1 MNWISNWI
9 QGIIIAV
16 IIGTIIEML
25 LPEGNCK
32 KYVKVVIGV
41 YILFSIVSPV
51 ITKVTGSEF
60 RVSDIYDIN
69 SYIEASTKSTQDY
82 AEINKENQIKQI
94 YETNLK
100 KDMKQKIEE
109 KGYKVKS
116 IFLELANDEQY
127 TLKKINISLSLKEQN
142 TEENDVKIVNEIQ
155 ISVANNN
162 ENQTGD
168 VKISYKEQENL
179 KTYLSSVYN
188 LDKKDIK
195 QLTSKT
201 DEGNNKKKIENLV
214 FLLIIL
220 IVVLVA
226 INFIWN
232 DKKENVK
239 TTDNNKKLAIQE
251 ETKKDSDSDLK
262 EQLEDILQ
270 NINGVGKV
278 KVLITYSQTS
288 QVLPL
293 YNEDTSKKD
302 TEEKDKT
309 GGTRIV
315 TETDTKK
322 DVIFQ
327 ETNGNKM
334 PITQSVISP
343 KVEGAIVTA
352 QGANNMAVKTDII
365 QAVEAVTGLS
375 SHKIQVFTMS
385 EN

>member
-41 YILFSIVSPV
+41 YILFSIISPV

-109 KGYKVKS
+109 KGYKVKC
-116 IFLELANDEQY
+116 IFLELTNDEQY

-188 LDKKDIK
+188 LDKKDI
-195 QLTSKT
+195 
-201 DEGNNKKKIENLV
+201 
-214 FLLIIL
+214 
-220 IVVLVA
+220 
-226 INFIWN
+226 
-232 DKKENVK
+232 
-239 TTDNNKKLAIQE
+239 
-251 ETKKDSDSDLK
+251 
-262 EQLEDILQ
+262 
-270 NINGVGKV
+270 NIN
-278 KVLITYSQTS
+278 
-288 QVLPL
+288 
-293 YNEDTSKKD
+293 
-302 TEEKDKT
+302 
-309 GGTRIV
+309 
-315 TETDTKK
+315 
-322 DVIFQ
+322 
-327 ETNGNKM
+327 
-334 PITQSVISP
+334 
-343 KVEGAIVTA
+343 
-352 QGANNMAVKTDII
+352 
-365 QAVEAVTGLS
+365 
-375 SHKIQVFTMS
+375 
-385 EN
+385 

>member
-41 YILFSIVSPV
+41 YILFSIISPV

-100 KDMKQKIEE
+100 KGMKHKIEE

-188 LDKKDIK
+188 MDKKDI
-195 QLTSKT
+195 
-201 DEGNNKKKIENLV
+201 
-214 FLLIIL
+214 
-220 IVVLVA
+220 
-226 INFIWN
+226 
-232 DKKENVK
+232 
-239 TTDNNKKLAIQE
+239 
-251 ETKKDSDSDLK
+251 
-262 EQLEDILQ
+262 
-270 NINGVGKV
+270 NIN
-278 KVLITYSQTS
+278 
-288 QVLPL
+288 
-293 YNEDTSKKD
+293 
-302 TEEKDKT
+302 
-309 GGTRIV
+309 
-315 TETDTKK
+315 
-322 DVIFQ
+322 
-327 ETNGNKM
+327 
-334 PITQSVISP
+334 
-343 KVEGAIVTA
+343 
-352 QGANNMAVKTDII
+352 
-365 QAVEAVTGLS
+365 
-375 SHKIQVFTMS
+375 
-385 EN
+385 

>member
-127 TLKKINISLSLKEQN
+127 TLKKINIRLSLKEQN

-188 LDKKDIK
+188 LDKKDI
-195 QLTSKT
+195 
-201 DEGNNKKKIENLV
+201 
-214 FLLIIL
+214 
-220 IVVLVA
+220 
-226 INFIWN
+226 
-232 DKKENVK
+232 
-239 TTDNNKKLAIQE
+239 
-251 ETKKDSDSDLK
+251 
-262 EQLEDILQ
+262 
-270 NINGVGKV
+270 NIN
-278 KVLITYSQTS
+278 
-288 QVLPL
+288 
-293 YNEDTSKKD
+293 
-302 TEEKDKT
+302 
-309 GGTRIV
+309 
-315 TETDTKK
+315 
-322 DVIFQ
+322 
-327 ETNGNKM
+327 
-334 PITQSVISP
+334 
-343 KVEGAIVTA
+343 
-352 QGANNMAVKTDII
+352 
-365 QAVEAVTGLS
+365 
-375 SHKIQVFTMS
+375 
-385 EN
+385 

>member
-41 YILFSIVSPV
+41 YILFSIISPV

-155 ISVANNN
+155 ISVADNN

-188 LDKKDIK
+188 LDKKDI
-195 QLTSKT
+195 
-201 DEGNNKKKIENLV
+201 
-214 FLLIIL
+214 
-220 IVVLVA
+220 
-226 INFIWN
+226 
-232 DKKENVK
+232 
-239 TTDNNKKLAIQE
+239 
-251 ETKKDSDSDLK
+251 
-262 EQLEDILQ
+262 
-270 NINGVGKV
+270 NIN
-278 KVLITYSQTS
+278 
-288 QVLPL
+288 
-293 YNEDTSKKD
+293 
-302 TEEKDKT
+302 
-309 GGTRIV
+309 
-315 TETDTKK
+315 
-322 DVIFQ
+322 
-327 ETNGNKM
+327 
-334 PITQSVISP
+334 
-343 KVEGAIVTA
+343 
-352 QGANNMAVKTDII
+352 
-365 QAVEAVTGLS
+365 
-375 SHKIQVFTMS
+375 
-385 EN
+385 

>member
-162 ENQTGD
+162 EDQTGD

-188 LDKKDIK
+188 LDKKDI
-195 QLTSKT
+195 
-201 DEGNNKKKIENLV
+201 
-214 FLLIIL
+214 
-220 IVVLVA
+220 
-226 INFIWN
+226 
-232 DKKENVK
+232 
-239 TTDNNKKLAIQE
+239 
-251 ETKKDSDSDLK
+251 
-262 EQLEDILQ
+262 
-270 NINGVGKV
+270 NIN
-278 KVLITYSQTS
+278 
-288 QVLPL
+288 
-293 YNEDTSKKD
+293 
-302 TEEKDKT
+302 
-309 GGTRIV
+309 
-315 TETDTKK
+315 
-322 DVIFQ
+322 
-327 ETNGNKM
+327 
-334 PITQSVISP
+334 
-343 KVEGAIVTA
+343 
-352 QGANNMAVKTDII
+352 
-365 QAVEAVTGLS
+365 
-375 SHKIQVFTMS
+375 
-385 EN
+385 

>member
-116 IFLELANDEQY
+116 IFLELTNDEQY

-155 ISVANNN
+155 ISVADNN
-162 ENQTGD
+162 ENQTDD

-188 LDKKDIK
+188 LDKKDI
-195 QLTSKT
+195 
-201 DEGNNKKKIENLV
+201 
-214 FLLIIL
+214 
-220 IVVLVA
+220 
-226 INFIWN
+226 
-232 DKKENVK
+232 
-239 TTDNNKKLAIQE
+239 
-251 ETKKDSDSDLK
+251 
-262 EQLEDILQ
+262 
-270 NINGVGKV
+270 NIN
-278 KVLITYSQTS
+278 
-288 QVLPL
+288 
-293 YNEDTSKKD
+293 
-302 TEEKDKT
+302 
-309 GGTRIV
+309 
-315 TETDTKK
+315 
-322 DVIFQ
+322 
-327 ETNGNKM
+327 
-334 PITQSVISP
+334 
-343 KVEGAIVTA
+343 
-352 QGANNMAVKTDII
+352 
-365 QAVEAVTGLS
+365 
-375 SHKIQVFTMS
+375 
-385 EN
+385 

>member
-155 ISVANNN
+155 ISVADNN
-162 ENQTGD
+162 ENQTDD

-179 KTYLSSVYN
+179 KTYLSSVY
-188 LDKKDIK
+188 KDI
-195 QLTSKT
+195 
-201 DEGNNKKKIENLV
+201 
-214 FLLIIL
+214 
-220 IVVLVA
+220 
-226 INFIWN
+226 
-232 DKKENVK
+232 
-239 TTDNNKKLAIQE
+239 
-251 ETKKDSDSDLK
+251 
-262 EQLEDILQ
+262 
-270 NINGVGKV
+270 NIN
-278 KVLITYSQTS
+278 
-288 QVLPL
+288 
-293 YNEDTSKKD
+293 
-302 TEEKDKT
+302 
-309 GGTRIV
+309 
-315 TETDTKK
+315 
-322 DVIFQ
+322 
-327 ETNGNKM
+327 
-334 PITQSVISP
+334 
-343 KVEGAIVTA
+343 
-352 QGANNMAVKTDII
+352 
-365 QAVEAVTGLS
+365 
-375 SHKIQVFTMS
+375 
-385 EN
+385 

>member
-116 IFLELANDEQY
+116 IFLELSKDEQY

-188 LDKKDIK
+188 LDKKDI
-195 QLTSKT
+195 
-201 DEGNNKKKIENLV
+201 
-214 FLLIIL
+214 
-220 IVVLVA
+220 
-226 INFIWN
+226 
-232 DKKENVK
+232 
-239 TTDNNKKLAIQE
+239 
-251 ETKKDSDSDLK
+251 
-262 EQLEDILQ
+262 
-270 NINGVGKV
+270 NIN
-278 KVLITYSQTS
+278 
-288 QVLPL
+288 
-293 YNEDTSKKD
+293 
-302 TEEKDKT
+302 
-309 GGTRIV
+309 
-315 TETDTKK
+315 
-322 DVIFQ
+322 
-327 ETNGNKM
+327 
-334 PITQSVISP
+334 
-343 KVEGAIVTA
+343 
-352 QGANNMAVKTDII
+352 
-365 QAVEAVTGLS
+365 
-375 SHKIQVFTMS
+375 
-385 EN
+385 

>member
-1 MNWISNWI
+1 
-9 QGIIIAV
+9 
-16 IIGTIIEML
+16 ML

-155 ISVANNN
+155 ISVADNN
-162 ENQTGD
+162 ENQTDD

-188 LDKKDIK
+188 LDKKDI
-195 QLTSKT
+195 
-201 DEGNNKKKIENLV
+201 
-214 FLLIIL
+214 
-220 IVVLVA
+220 
-226 INFIWN
+226 
-232 DKKENVK
+232 
-239 TTDNNKKLAIQE
+239 
-251 ETKKDSDSDLK
+251 
-262 EQLEDILQ
+262 
-270 NINGVGKV
+270 NIN
-278 KVLITYSQTS
+278 
-288 QVLPL
+288 
-293 YNEDTSKKD
+293 
-302 TEEKDKT
+302 
-309 GGTRIV
+309 
-315 TETDTKK
+315 
-322 DVIFQ
+322 
-327 ETNGNKM
+327 
-334 PITQSVISP
+334 
-343 KVEGAIVTA
+343 
-352 QGANNMAVKTDII
+352 
-365 QAVEAVTGLS
+365 
-375 SHKIQVFTMS
+375 
-385 EN
+385 

>member
-142 TEENDVKIVNEIQ
+142 TEENDEKIVNEIQ
-155 ISVANNN
+155 ISVADNN
-162 ENQTGD
+162 ENQTDD

-188 LDKKDIK
+188 LDKKDI
-195 QLTSKT
+195 
-201 DEGNNKKKIENLV
+201 
-214 FLLIIL
+214 
-220 IVVLVA
+220 
-226 INFIWN
+226 
-232 DKKENVK
+232 
-239 TTDNNKKLAIQE
+239 
-251 ETKKDSDSDLK
+251 
-262 EQLEDILQ
+262 
-270 NINGVGKV
+270 NIN
-278 KVLITYSQTS
+278 
-288 QVLPL
+288 
-293 YNEDTSKKD
+293 
-302 TEEKDKT
+302 
-309 GGTRIV
+309 
-315 TETDTKK
+315 
-322 DVIFQ
+322 
-327 ETNGNKM
+327 
-334 PITQSVISP
+334 
-343 KVEGAIVTA
+343 
-352 QGANNMAVKTDII
+352 
-365 QAVEAVTGLS
+365 
-375 SHKIQVFTMS
+375 
-385 EN
+385 

>member
-1 MNWISNWI
+1 MNWISNWM

-155 ISVANNN
+155 ISVADNN
-162 ENQTGD
+162 ENQTDD

-188 LDKKDIK
+188 LDKKDI
-195 QLTSKT
+195 
-201 DEGNNKKKIENLV
+201 
-214 FLLIIL
+214 
-220 IVVLVA
+220 
-226 INFIWN
+226 
-232 DKKENVK
+232 
-239 TTDNNKKLAIQE
+239 
-251 ETKKDSDSDLK
+251 
-262 EQLEDILQ
+262 
-270 NINGVGKV
+270 NIN
-278 KVLITYSQTS
+278 
-288 QVLPL
+288 
-293 YNEDTSKKD
+293 
-302 TEEKDKT
+302 
-309 GGTRIV
+309 
-315 TETDTKK
+315 
-322 DVIFQ
+322 
-327 ETNGNKM
+327 
-334 PITQSVISP
+334 
-343 KVEGAIVTA
+343 
-352 QGANNMAVKTDII
+352 
-365 QAVEAVTGLS
+365 
-375 SHKIQVFTMS
+375 
-385 EN
+385 

>member
-1 MNWISNWI
+1 
-9 QGIIIAV
+9 
-16 IIGTIIEML
+16 ML

-188 LDKKDIK
+188 LDKKDI
-195 QLTSKT
+195 
-201 DEGNNKKKIENLV
+201 
-214 FLLIIL
+214 
-220 IVVLVA
+220 
-226 INFIWN
+226 
-232 DKKENVK
+232 
-239 TTDNNKKLAIQE
+239 
-251 ETKKDSDSDLK
+251 
-262 EQLEDILQ
+262 
-270 NINGVGKV
+270 NIN
-278 KVLITYSQTS
+278 
-288 QVLPL
+288 
-293 YNEDTSKKD
+293 
-302 TEEKDKT
+302 
-309 GGTRIV
+309 
-315 TETDTKK
+315 
-322 DVIFQ
+322 
-327 ETNGNKM
+327 
-334 PITQSVISP
+334 
-343 KVEGAIVTA
+343 
-352 QGANNMAVKTDII
+352 
-365 QAVEAVTGLS
+365 
-375 SHKIQVFTMS
+375 
-385 EN
+385 

>member
-69 SYIEASTKSTQDY
+69 SYIETSTKSTQDY

-155 ISVANNN
+155 ISVADNN
-162 ENQTGD
+162 ENQTDD

-188 LDKKDIK
+188 LDKKDI
-195 QLTSKT
+195 
-201 DEGNNKKKIENLV
+201 
-214 FLLIIL
+214 
-220 IVVLVA
+220 
-226 INFIWN
+226 
-232 DKKENVK
+232 
-239 TTDNNKKLAIQE
+239 
-251 ETKKDSDSDLK
+251 
-262 EQLEDILQ
+262 
-270 NINGVGKV
+270 NIN
-278 KVLITYSQTS
+278 
-288 QVLPL
+288 
-293 YNEDTSKKD
+293 
-302 TEEKDKT
+302 
-309 GGTRIV
+309 
-315 TETDTKK
+315 
-322 DVIFQ
+322 
-327 ETNGNKM
+327 
-334 PITQSVISP
+334 
-343 KVEGAIVTA
+343 
-352 QGANNMAVKTDII
+352 
-365 QAVEAVTGLS
+365 
-375 SHKIQVFTMS
+375 
-385 EN
+385 

>member
-188 LDKKDIK
+188 LDKKDI
-195 QLTSKT
+195 
-201 DEGNNKKKIENLV
+201 
-214 FLLIIL
+214 
-220 IVVLVA
+220 
-226 INFIWN
+226 
-232 DKKENVK
+232 
-239 TTDNNKKLAIQE
+239 
-251 ETKKDSDSDLK
+251 
-262 EQLEDILQ
+262 
-270 NINGVGKV
+270 NIN
-278 KVLITYSQTS
+278 
-288 QVLPL
+288 
-293 YNEDTSKKD
+293 
-302 TEEKDKT
+302 
-309 GGTRIV
+309 
-315 TETDTKK
+315 
-322 DVIFQ
+322 
-327 ETNGNKM
+327 
-334 PITQSVISP
+334 
-343 KVEGAIVTA
+343 
-352 QGANNMAVKTDII
+352 
-365 QAVEAVTGLS
+365 
-375 SHKIQVFTMS
+375 
-385 EN
+385 

>member
-100 KDMKQKIEE
+100 KHMKQKIEE

-188 LDKKDIK
+188 LDKKDI
-195 QLTSKT
+195 
-201 DEGNNKKKIENLV
+201 
-214 FLLIIL
+214 
-220 IVVLVA
+220 
-226 INFIWN
+226 
-232 DKKENVK
+232 
-239 TTDNNKKLAIQE
+239 
-251 ETKKDSDSDLK
+251 
-262 EQLEDILQ
+262 
-270 NINGVGKV
+270 NIN
-278 KVLITYSQTS
+278 
-288 QVLPL
+288 
-293 YNEDTSKKD
+293 
-302 TEEKDKT
+302 
-309 GGTRIV
+309 
-315 TETDTKK
+315 
-322 DVIFQ
+322 
-327 ETNGNKM
+327 
-334 PITQSVISP
+334 
-343 KVEGAIVTA
+343 
-352 QGANNMAVKTDII
+352 
-365 QAVEAVTGLS
+365 
-375 SHKIQVFTMS
+375 
-385 EN
+385 

>member
-155 ISVANNN
+155 ISVADNN

-188 LDKKDIK
+188 LDKKDI
-195 QLTSKT
+195 
-201 DEGNNKKKIENLV
+201 
-214 FLLIIL
+214 
-220 IVVLVA
+220 
-226 INFIWN
+226 
-232 DKKENVK
+232 
-239 TTDNNKKLAIQE
+239 
-251 ETKKDSDSDLK
+251 
-262 EQLEDILQ
+262 
-270 NINGVGKV
+270 NIN
-278 KVLITYSQTS
+278 
-288 QVLPL
+288 
-293 YNEDTSKKD
+293 
-302 TEEKDKT
+302 
-309 GGTRIV
+309 
-315 TETDTKK
+315 
-322 DVIFQ
+322 
-327 ETNGNKM
+327 
-334 PITQSVISP
+334 
-343 KVEGAIVTA
+343 
-352 QGANNMAVKTDII
+352 
-365 QAVEAVTGLS
+365 
-375 SHKIQVFTMS
+375 
-385 EN
+385 

>member
-41 YILFSIVSPV
+41 YILFSIISPV

-116 IFLELANDEQY
+116 IFLELTNDEQY

-179 KTYLSSVYN
+179 KT
-188 LDKKDIK
+188 
-195 QLTSKT
+195 
-201 DEGNNKKKIENLV
+201 
-214 FLLIIL
+214 
-220 IVVLVA
+220 
-226 INFIWN
+226 
-232 DKKENVK
+232 
-239 TTDNNKKLAIQE
+239 
-251 ETKKDSDSDLK
+251 
-262 EQLEDILQ
+262 
-270 NINGVGKV
+270 
-278 KVLITYSQTS
+278 
-288 QVLPL
+288 
-293 YNEDTSKKD
+293 
-302 TEEKDKT
+302 
-309 GGTRIV
+309 
-315 TETDTKK
+315 
-322 DVIFQ
+322 
-327 ETNGNKM
+327 
-334 PITQSVISP
+334 
-343 KVEGAIVTA
+343 
-352 QGANNMAVKTDII
+352 
-365 QAVEAVTGLS
+365 
-375 SHKIQVFTMS
+375 
-385 EN
+385 

>member
-1 MNWISNWI
+1 MNWISNWM

-188 LDKKDIK
+188 LDKKDI
-195 QLTSKT
+195 
-201 DEGNNKKKIENLV
+201 
-214 FLLIIL
+214 
-220 IVVLVA
+220 
-226 INFIWN
+226 
-232 DKKENVK
+232 
-239 TTDNNKKLAIQE
+239 
-251 ETKKDSDSDLK
+251 
-262 EQLEDILQ
+262 
-270 NINGVGKV
+270 NIN
-278 KVLITYSQTS
+278 
-288 QVLPL
+288 
-293 YNEDTSKKD
+293 
-302 TEEKDKT
+302 
-309 GGTRIV
+309 
-315 TETDTKK
+315 
-322 DVIFQ
+322 
-327 ETNGNKM
+327 
-334 PITQSVISP
+334 
-343 KVEGAIVTA
+343 
-352 QGANNMAVKTDII
+352 
-365 QAVEAVTGLS
+365 
-375 SHKIQVFTMS
+375 
-385 EN
+385 

>member
-41 YILFSIVSPV
+41 YILFSIISPV

-100 KDMKQKIEE
+100 KGMKQKIEE

-116 IFLELANDEQY
+116 IFLELTNDEQY

-188 LDKKDIK
+188 LDKKDI
-195 QLTSKT
+195 
-201 DEGNNKKKIENLV
+201 
-214 FLLIIL
+214 
-220 IVVLVA
+220 
-226 INFIWN
+226 
-232 DKKENVK
+232 
-239 TTDNNKKLAIQE
+239 
-251 ETKKDSDSDLK
+251 
-262 EQLEDILQ
+262 
-270 NINGVGKV
+270 NIN
-278 KVLITYSQTS
+278 
-288 QVLPL
+288 
-293 YNEDTSKKD
+293 
-302 TEEKDKT
+302 
-309 GGTRIV
+309 
-315 TETDTKK
+315 
-322 DVIFQ
+322 
-327 ETNGNKM
+327 
-334 PITQSVISP
+334 
-343 KVEGAIVTA
+343 
-352 QGANNMAVKTDII
+352 
-365 QAVEAVTGLS
+365 
-375 SHKIQVFTMS
+375 
-385 EN
+385 

>member
-1 MNWISNWI
+1 MNWISGWI

-25 LPEGNCK
+25 LPDGNCK

-51 ITKVTGSEF
+51 ITKVTGNEF

-116 IFLELANDEQY
+116 IFLELTNDEQY

-188 LDKKDIK
+188 LDKKDI
-195 QLTSKT
+195 
-201 DEGNNKKKIENLV
+201 
-214 FLLIIL
+214 
-220 IVVLVA
+220 
-226 INFIWN
+226 
-232 DKKENVK
+232 
-239 TTDNNKKLAIQE
+239 
-251 ETKKDSDSDLK
+251 
-262 EQLEDILQ
+262 
-270 NINGVGKV
+270 NIN
-278 KVLITYSQTS
+278 
-288 QVLPL
+288 
-293 YNEDTSKKD
+293 
-302 TEEKDKT
+302 
-309 GGTRIV
+309 
-315 TETDTKK
+315 
-322 DVIFQ
+322 
-327 ETNGNKM
+327 
-334 PITQSVISP
+334 
-343 KVEGAIVTA
+343 
-352 QGANNMAVKTDII
+352 
-365 QAVEAVTGLS
+365 
-375 SHKIQVFTMS
+375 
-385 EN
+385 

>member
-127 TLKKINISLSLKEQN
+127 TIKKINISLSLKEQN

-155 ISVANNN
+155 ISVADNN
-162 ENQTGD
+162 ENQTDD

-188 LDKKDIK
+188 LDKKDI
-195 QLTSKT
+195 
-201 DEGNNKKKIENLV
+201 
-214 FLLIIL
+214 
-220 IVVLVA
+220 
-226 INFIWN
+226 
-232 DKKENVK
+232 
-239 TTDNNKKLAIQE
+239 
-251 ETKKDSDSDLK
+251 
-262 EQLEDILQ
+262 
-270 NINGVGKV
+270 NIN
-278 KVLITYSQTS
+278 
-288 QVLPL
+288 
-293 YNEDTSKKD
+293 
-302 TEEKDKT
+302 
-309 GGTRIV
+309 
-315 TETDTKK
+315 
-322 DVIFQ
+322 
-327 ETNGNKM
+327 
-334 PITQSVISP
+334 
-343 KVEGAIVTA
+343 
-352 QGANNMAVKTDII
+352 
-365 QAVEAVTGLS
+365 
-375 SHKIQVFTMS
+375 
-385 EN
+385 

>member
-25 LPEGNCK
+25 LPEGKCK

-41 YILFSIVSPV
+41 YILFSIISPV

-116 IFLELANDEQY
+116 IFLELTNDEQY

-188 LDKKDIK
+188 LDKKDI
-195 QLTSKT
+195 
-201 DEGNNKKKIENLV
+201 
-214 FLLIIL
+214 
-220 IVVLVA
+220 
-226 INFIWN
+226 
-232 DKKENVK
+232 
-239 TTDNNKKLAIQE
+239 
-251 ETKKDSDSDLK
+251 
-262 EQLEDILQ
+262 
-270 NINGVGKV
+270 NIN
-278 KVLITYSQTS
+278 
-288 QVLPL
+288 
-293 YNEDTSKKD
+293 
-302 TEEKDKT
+302 
-309 GGTRIV
+309 
-315 TETDTKK
+315 
-322 DVIFQ
+322 
-327 ETNGNKM
+327 
-334 PITQSVISP
+334 
-343 KVEGAIVTA
+343 
-352 QGANNMAVKTDII
+352 
-365 QAVEAVTGLS
+365 
-375 SHKIQVFTMS
+375 
-385 EN
+385 

>member
-41 YILFSIVSPV
+41 YILFSIISPV

-155 ISVANNN
+155 ISVADNN
-162 ENQTGD
+162 ENQTDD

-188 LDKKDIK
+188 LDKKDI
-195 QLTSKT
+195 
-201 DEGNNKKKIENLV
+201 
-214 FLLIIL
+214 
-220 IVVLVA
+220 
-226 INFIWN
+226 
-232 DKKENVK
+232 
-239 TTDNNKKLAIQE
+239 
-251 ETKKDSDSDLK
+251 
-262 EQLEDILQ
+262 
-270 NINGVGKV
+270 NIN
-278 KVLITYSQTS
+278 
-288 QVLPL
+288 
-293 YNEDTSKKD
+293 
-302 TEEKDKT
+302 
-309 GGTRIV
+309 
-315 TETDTKK
+315 
-322 DVIFQ
+322 
-327 ETNGNKM
+327 
-334 PITQSVISP
+334 
-343 KVEGAIVTA
+343 
-352 QGANNMAVKTDII
+352 
-365 QAVEAVTGLS
+365 
-375 SHKIQVFTMS
+375 
-385 EN
+385 

>member
-116 IFLELANDEQY
+116 IFLELANDKQY

-155 ISVANNN
+155 ISVADNN
-162 ENQTGD
+162 ENQTDD

-188 LDKKDIK
+188 LDKKDI
-195 QLTSKT
+195 
-201 DEGNNKKKIENLV
+201 
-214 FLLIIL
+214 
-220 IVVLVA
+220 
-226 INFIWN
+226 
-232 DKKENVK
+232 
-239 TTDNNKKLAIQE
+239 
-251 ETKKDSDSDLK
+251 
-262 EQLEDILQ
+262 
-270 NINGVGKV
+270 NIN
-278 KVLITYSQTS
+278 
-288 QVLPL
+288 
-293 YNEDTSKKD
+293 
-302 TEEKDKT
+302 
-309 GGTRIV
+309 
-315 TETDTKK
+315 
-322 DVIFQ
+322 
-327 ETNGNKM
+327 
-334 PITQSVISP
+334 
-343 KVEGAIVTA
+343 
-352 QGANNMAVKTDII
+352 
-365 QAVEAVTGLS
+365 
-375 SHKIQVFTMS
+375 
-385 EN
+385 

>member
-82 AEINKENQIKQI
+82 AEINKKNQIKQI

-188 LDKKDIK
+188 LDKKDI
-195 QLTSKT
+195 
-201 DEGNNKKKIENLV
+201 
-214 FLLIIL
+214 
-220 IVVLVA
+220 
-226 INFIWN
+226 
-232 DKKENVK
+232 
-239 TTDNNKKLAIQE
+239 
-251 ETKKDSDSDLK
+251 
-262 EQLEDILQ
+262 
-270 NINGVGKV
+270 NIN
-278 KVLITYSQTS
+278 
-288 QVLPL
+288 
-293 YNEDTSKKD
+293 
-302 TEEKDKT
+302 
-309 GGTRIV
+309 
-315 TETDTKK
+315 
-322 DVIFQ
+322 
-327 ETNGNKM
+327 
-334 PITQSVISP
+334 
-343 KVEGAIVTA
+343 
-352 QGANNMAVKTDII
+352 
-365 QAVEAVTGLS
+365 
-375 SHKIQVFTMS
+375 
-385 EN
+385 

>member
-60 RVSDIYDIN
+60 RVSDVYDIN

-155 ISVANNN
+155 ISVADNN
-162 ENQTGD
+162 ENQTDD

-188 LDKKDIK
+188 LDKKDI
-195 QLTSKT
+195 
-201 DEGNNKKKIENLV
+201 
-214 FLLIIL
+214 
-220 IVVLVA
+220 
-226 INFIWN
+226 
-232 DKKENVK
+232 
-239 TTDNNKKLAIQE
+239 
-251 ETKKDSDSDLK
+251 
-262 EQLEDILQ
+262 
-270 NINGVGKV
+270 NIN
-278 KVLITYSQTS
+278 
-288 QVLPL
+288 
-293 YNEDTSKKD
+293 
-302 TEEKDKT
+302 
-309 GGTRIV
+309 
-315 TETDTKK
+315 
-322 DVIFQ
+322 
-327 ETNGNKM
+327 
-334 PITQSVISP
+334 
-343 KVEGAIVTA
+343 
-352 QGANNMAVKTDII
+352 
-365 QAVEAVTGLS
+365 
-375 SHKIQVFTMS
+375 
-385 EN
+385 

>member
-155 ISVANNN
+155 ISVADNN
-162 ENQTGD
+162 ENQTDD

-188 LDKKDIK
+188 LDKKDI
-195 QLTSKT
+195 
-201 DEGNNKKKIENLV
+201 
-214 FLLIIL
+214 
-220 IVVLVA
+220 
-226 INFIWN
+226 
-232 DKKENVK
+232 
-239 TTDNNKKLAIQE
+239 
-251 ETKKDSDSDLK
+251 
-262 EQLEDILQ
+262 
-270 NINGVGKV
+270 NIN
-278 KVLITYSQTS
+278 
-288 QVLPL
+288 
-293 YNEDTSKKD
+293 
-302 TEEKDKT
+302 
-309 GGTRIV
+309 
-315 TETDTKK
+315 
-322 DVIFQ
+322 
-327 ETNGNKM
+327 
-334 PITQSVISP
+334 
-343 KVEGAIVTA
+343 
-352 QGANNMAVKTDII
+352 
-365 QAVEAVTGLS
+365 
-375 SHKIQVFTMS
+375 
-385 EN
+385 

>member
-116 IFLELANDEQY
+116 IFLELTNDEQY

-188 LDKKDIK
+188 LDKKDI
-195 QLTSKT
+195 
-201 DEGNNKKKIENLV
+201 
-214 FLLIIL
+214 
-220 IVVLVA
+220 
-226 INFIWN
+226 
-232 DKKENVK
+232 
-239 TTDNNKKLAIQE
+239 
-251 ETKKDSDSDLK
+251 
-262 EQLEDILQ
+262 
-270 NINGVGKV
+270 NIN
-278 KVLITYSQTS
+278 
-288 QVLPL
+288 
-293 YNEDTSKKD
+293 
-302 TEEKDKT
+302 
-309 GGTRIV
+309 
-315 TETDTKK
+315 
-322 DVIFQ
+322 
-327 ETNGNKM
+327 
-334 PITQSVISP
+334 
-343 KVEGAIVTA
+343 
-352 QGANNMAVKTDII
+352 
-365 QAVEAVTGLS
+365 
-375 SHKIQVFTMS
+375 
-385 EN
+385 

>member
-16 IIGTIIEML
+16 IIGIIIEML

-155 ISVANNN
+155 ISVADNN
-162 ENQTGD
+162 ENQTDD

-188 LDKKDIK
+188 LDKKDI
-195 QLTSKT
+195 
-201 DEGNNKKKIENLV
+201 
-214 FLLIIL
+214 
-220 IVVLVA
+220 
-226 INFIWN
+226 
-232 DKKENVK
+232 
-239 TTDNNKKLAIQE
+239 
-251 ETKKDSDSDLK
+251 
-262 EQLEDILQ
+262 
-270 NINGVGKV
+270 NIN
-278 KVLITYSQTS
+278 
-288 QVLPL
+288 
-293 YNEDTSKKD
+293 
-302 TEEKDKT
+302 
-309 GGTRIV
+309 
-315 TETDTKK
+315 
-322 DVIFQ
+322 
-327 ETNGNKM
+327 
-334 PITQSVISP
+334 
-343 KVEGAIVTA
+343 
-352 QGANNMAVKTDII
+352 
-365 QAVEAVTGLS
+365 
-375 SHKIQVFTMS
+375 
-385 EN
+385 

>member
-41 YILFSIVSPV
+41 YILFSIISPV

-155 ISVANNN
+155 ISVADNN
-162 ENQTGD
+162 ENQTDD
-168 VKISYKEQENL
+168 VTISYKEQENL

-188 LDKKDIK
+188 LDKKDI
-195 QLTSKT
+195 
-201 DEGNNKKKIENLV
+201 
-214 FLLIIL
+214 
-220 IVVLVA
+220 
-226 INFIWN
+226 
-232 DKKENVK
+232 
-239 TTDNNKKLAIQE
+239 
-251 ETKKDSDSDLK
+251 
-262 EQLEDILQ
+262 
-270 NINGVGKV
+270 NIN
-278 KVLITYSQTS
+278 
-288 QVLPL
+288 
-293 YNEDTSKKD
+293 
-302 TEEKDKT
+302 
-309 GGTRIV
+309 
-315 TETDTKK
+315 
-322 DVIFQ
+322 
-327 ETNGNKM
+327 
-334 PITQSVISP
+334 
-343 KVEGAIVTA
+343 
-352 QGANNMAVKTDII
+352 
-365 QAVEAVTGLS
+365 
-375 SHKIQVFTMS
+375 
-385 EN
+385 

>member
-155 ISVANNN
+155 ISVADNN
-162 ENQTGD
+162 ENQTDD

-179 KTYLSSVYN
+179 KTYLSSLYN
-188 LDKKDIK
+188 LDKKDI
-195 QLTSKT
+195 
-201 DEGNNKKKIENLV
+201 
-214 FLLIIL
+214 
-220 IVVLVA
+220 
-226 INFIWN
+226 
-232 DKKENVK
+232 
-239 TTDNNKKLAIQE
+239 
-251 ETKKDSDSDLK
+251 
-262 EQLEDILQ
+262 
-270 NINGVGKV
+270 NIN
-278 KVLITYSQTS
+278 
-288 QVLPL
+288 
-293 YNEDTSKKD
+293 
-302 TEEKDKT
+302 
-309 GGTRIV
+309 
-315 TETDTKK
+315 
-322 DVIFQ
+322 
-327 ETNGNKM
+327 
-334 PITQSVISP
+334 
-343 KVEGAIVTA
+343 
-352 QGANNMAVKTDII
+352 
-365 QAVEAVTGLS
+365 
-375 SHKIQVFTMS
+375 
-385 EN
+385 

>member
-16 IIGTIIEML
+16 IIGIIIEML

-162 ENQTGD
+162 ENQTDD

-188 LDKKDIK
+188 LDKKDI
-195 QLTSKT
+195 
-201 DEGNNKKKIENLV
+201 
-214 FLLIIL
+214 
-220 IVVLVA
+220 
-226 INFIWN
+226 
-232 DKKENVK
+232 
-239 TTDNNKKLAIQE
+239 
-251 ETKKDSDSDLK
+251 
-262 EQLEDILQ
+262 
-270 NINGVGKV
+270 NIN
-278 KVLITYSQTS
+278 
-288 QVLPL
+288 
-293 YNEDTSKKD
+293 
-302 TEEKDKT
+302 
-309 GGTRIV
+309 
-315 TETDTKK
+315 
-322 DVIFQ
+322 
-327 ETNGNKM
+327 
-334 PITQSVISP
+334 
-343 KVEGAIVTA
+343 
-352 QGANNMAVKTDII
+352 
-365 QAVEAVTGLS
+365 
-375 SHKIQVFTMS
+375 
-385 EN
+385 

>member
-155 ISVANNN
+155 ISVADNN
-162 ENQTGD
+162 ENQTDD
-168 VKISYKEQENL
+168 VKISYKEQEKL

-188 LDKKDIK
+188 LDKKDI
-195 QLTSKT
+195 
-201 DEGNNKKKIENLV
+201 
-214 FLLIIL
+214 
-220 IVVLVA
+220 
-226 INFIWN
+226 
-232 DKKENVK
+232 
-239 TTDNNKKLAIQE
+239 
-251 ETKKDSDSDLK
+251 
-262 EQLEDILQ
+262 
-270 NINGVGKV
+270 NIN
-278 KVLITYSQTS
+278 
-288 QVLPL
+288 
-293 YNEDTSKKD
+293 
-302 TEEKDKT
+302 
-309 GGTRIV
+309 
-315 TETDTKK
+315 
-322 DVIFQ
+322 
-327 ETNGNKM
+327 
-334 PITQSVISP
+334 
-343 KVEGAIVTA
+343 
-352 QGANNMAVKTDII
+352 
-365 QAVEAVTGLS
+365 
-375 SHKIQVFTMS
+375 
-385 EN
+385 